1 MENSLLE
8 IANFA
13 KSNSGYYAQK
23 YLNYEINTMEDFYK
37 LPLSDSKM
45 FLERQEDLLTTV
57 PNPKSSYV
65 FSTGGSLS
73 KPKNVHLSYDEFHRN
88 VHFHGLSY
96 KKAGLNSEDRVATFG
111 IPGTK
116 TSEFSV
122 YLGLEETGCF
132 ILPIGI
138 YDDFEYI
145 YSVLK
150 EHNINSL
157 LVMPTDLISLIN
169 YLNSNNLSLNIE
181 KIITG
186 GESLPKNS
194 KEFISNSIGTKHFG
208 STFQGMDFGTVGY
221 NDGKIDLK
229 FAGSRPVYCINND
242 DLYVEVLNSNNDS
255 VTDQIG
261 EIVVTNTFRKLSP
274 IVRYKTGDYGIK
286 FFDPKNNKA
295 YIRLMGRVGSKPK
308 VGGEVLDLDVLNDF
322 ISDKSFFTG
331 RFQTVITKQNNLDK
345 VLIKVEVVPNV
356 DFSYEKEFEDLI
368 EFLKNN
374 HTKLDNQLKYKYIQ
388 PIDVLFDTEENINF
402 YKSGNT
408 KKIVKVVDE
417 R

>member
-1 MENSLLE
+1 MEKSLLR

-13 KSNSGYYAQK
+13 KNNSNYYSKK
-23 YLNYEINTMEDFYK
+23 YSKHEINEIKDFYK

-45 FLERQEDLLTTV
+45 FLEPQSELLTAE
-57 PNPKSSYV
+57 PNPQKSYV

-73 KPKNVHLSYDEFHRN
+73 KPKNIHLSYDEFHRN

-96 KKAGLNSEDRVATFG
+96 KKAGITSNDRVATFG

-145 YSVLK
+145 YSVLI
-150 EHNINSL
+150 EHNINTL
-157 LVMPTDLISLIN
+157 LVMPTDLLSFVNHLNNNNHSLI
-169 YLNSNNLSLNIE
+169 IE

-186 GESLPKNS
+186 GEPLAKNS
-194 KEFISNSIGTKHFG
+194 KKFISDSISAKQFG

-221 NDGKIDLK
+221 NAGDMNSKI
-229 FAGSRPVYCINND
+229 YCINNA
-242 DLYVEVLNSNNDS
+242 DLFIEVLNSDNVS
-255 VTDQIG
+255 VTNEIG

-274 IVRYKTGDYGIK
+274 IIRYKTGDYGIK
-286 FFDPKNNKA
+286 FFKNDKT
-295 YIRLMGRVGSKPK
+295 YIKLLGRVGSKPK

-322 ISDKSFFTG
+322 IGENPFLTG
-331 RFQTVITKQNNLDK
+331 RFQTIITKQNNLDK
-345 VLIKVEVVPNV
+345 ILIKVEVIPKAN
-356 DFSYEKEFEDLI
+356 FSYQKELDNLI
-368 EFLKNN
+368 DYLKKSHTKLENQLKNN
-374 HTKLDNQLKYKYIQ
+374 YIQ